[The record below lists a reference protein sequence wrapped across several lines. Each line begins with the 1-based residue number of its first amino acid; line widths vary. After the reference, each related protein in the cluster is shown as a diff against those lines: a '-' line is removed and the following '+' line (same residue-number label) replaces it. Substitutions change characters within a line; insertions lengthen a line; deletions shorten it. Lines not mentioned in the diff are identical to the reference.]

1 LDDSSITTTDTYSSY
16 AENRSIRRQPF
27 FNVSRVSLTRS
38 PHQESYA
45 KMQQEDEEDFD
56 RSSISYIS
64 DKRTHQQR
72 SEIYNIEENPQL
84 SDDNHHHH
92 ISSYT
97 NNENGEE
104 MILTAAKLTP
114 LITDI
119 SSTTNTS
126 RC

>member
-1 LDDSSITTTDTYSSY
+1 
-16 AENRSIRRQPF
+16 
-27 FNVSRVSLTRS
+27 
-38 PHQESYA
+38 
-45 KMQQEDEEDFD
+45 MQQEDEEDFD